1 MSLQEMEETVMT
13 KIYECETCGVVTAVR
28 GQVCAPRGVE
38 DKGSYCGTAP
48 ETGEMCSDMKGHLAY
63 VCGSCGRPA
72 EQAELLCNP
81 LLTG

>member
-1 MSLQEMEETVMT
+1 MT
-13 KIYECETCGVVTAVR
+13 KIYACDTCGVVTQVR
-28 GQVCAPRGVE
+28 DQVCDPREV
-38 DKGSYCGTAP
+38 DNKNAYCGMAP
-48 ETGEMCSDMKGHLAY
+48 ETGEMCRDMKEHLVY

>member
-1 MSLQEMEETVMT
+1 MKKV
-13 KIYECETCGVVTAVR
+13 YECDACGVVTEVR
-28 GQVCAPRGVE
+28 EQVCDPREVE
-38 DKGSYCGTAP
+38 DKNSYCSAAP

>member
-1 MSLQEMEETVMT
+1 MT
-13 KIYECETCGVVTAVR
+13 KIYACETCGVVTAVR

-38 DKGSYCGTAP
+38 DKDSYCGTAP
-48 ETGEMCSDMKGHLAY
+48 ETGEMCSDMKSHLAY